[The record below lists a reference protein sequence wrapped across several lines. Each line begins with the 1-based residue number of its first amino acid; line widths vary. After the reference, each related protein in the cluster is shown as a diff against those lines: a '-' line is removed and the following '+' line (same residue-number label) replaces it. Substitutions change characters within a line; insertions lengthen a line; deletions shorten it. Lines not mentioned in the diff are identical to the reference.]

1 MTSDVNISSALN
13 SAQNTQAS
21 TVGLAE
27 DFSDFLNLLTVQLQN
42 QDPLSPM
49 DTTEF
54 TNQLVA
60 FTGVE
65 QQINTNQRLD
75 DLVALSLGD
84 SFSSTLGYVGRN
96 ISYISSE
103 AFYDGNT
110 PVDLSY
116 AITGDST
123 ETTIN
128 IFDESGDVV
137 FSQQVSDD
145 DPQETFTWDGTND
158 NGSAVAAGT
167 YNIRV
172 DAIGADGAPLETT
185 TVVTGRVTGV
195 ETQNGVNFL
204 LVGERA
210 VSIGNVINVTEA
222 NTAQSQTSTED
233 TDDNT

>member
-1 MTSDVNISSALN
+1 MTSDVNINSAL
-13 SAQNTQAS
+13 SAAQNTQAS

-103 AFYDGNT
+103 AFYDGRT

-116 AITGDST
+116 AISGDSV

-128 IFDESGDVV
+128 IFDENGDVV
-137 FSQQVSDD
+137 FSQPVSDD
-145 DPQETFTWDGTND
+145 DPQETFTWDGRND
-158 NGSAVAAGT
+158 NGSLVDAGT

-172 DAIGADGAPLETT
+172 DAIGADGEPLETT
-185 TVVTGRVTGV
+185 TVVTGRVSGV

-210 VSIGNVINVTEA
+210 VSIANVINVTEA
-222 NTAQSQTSTED
+222 NTAQTQTPSNNTED
-233 TDDNT
+233 NT

>member
-1 MTSDVNISSALN
+1 MTSDVNINSAL
-13 SAQNTQAS
+13 SAVQNTQAS

-103 AFYDGNT
+103 AFYDGST

-116 AITGDST
+116 AISGDSV

-128 IFDESGDVV
+128 IFDENGDVV
-137 FSQQVSDD
+137 FSQPVSDD
-145 DPQETFTWDGTND
+145 DPQETFTWDGRND
-158 NGSAVAAGT
+158 NGSLVDAGT

-172 DAIGADGAPLETT
+172 DAIGADGEPLETT
-185 TVVTGRVTGV
+185 TVVTGRVSGV

-210 VSIGNVINVTEA
+210 VSIANVINVTEA
-222 NTAQSQTSTED
+222 NTAQTQTSSNNTED
-233 TDDNT
+233 NT

>member
-1 MTSDVNISSALN
+1 MTSDVNINSAL
-13 SAQNTQAS
+13 SAAQNTQAS

-96 ISYISSE
+96 VSYISSE
-103 AFYDGNT
+103 AFYDGST

-116 AITGDST
+116 AISGESV

-128 IFDESGDVV
+128 IFDENGDVV

-145 DPQETFTWDGTND
+145 ELQETFTWDGTND
-158 NGSAVAAGT
+158 NGSPVEAGT
-167 YNIRV
+167 YGIRV
-172 DAIGADGAPLETT
+172 DAIGAGGEPLETT
-185 TVVTGRVTGV
+185 TVVTGRVTGI

-222 NTAQSQTSTED
+222 PQDTSQPSTQDTED
-233 TDDNT
+233 NT

>member
-75 DLVALSLGD
+75 DLVALGLGD

-110 PVDLSY
+110 PVDISY
-116 AITGDST
+116 AITGDSV

-137 FSQQVSDD
+137 FSEQVSDD
-145 DPQETFTWDGTND
+145 DVQETFTWDGTND
-158 NGSAVAAGT
+158 NGSPVDAGT
-167 YNIRV
+167 YSIRV
-172 DAIGADGAPLETT
+172 DAIGASGEPLETT

-233 TDDNT
+233 TEDNT